1 MLIYVAE
8 VHLMLLKQLIKTIII
23 YWLISLIDLFIRPTL
38 LTLLALFLADYN
50 QDQLK
55 LHVAH
60 MALLD

>member
-8 VHLMLLKQLIKTIII
+8 VHLMLLKQLIKNIIM
-23 YWLISLIDLFIRPTL
+23 YWLISLIDLFITL
-38 LTLLALFLADYN
+38 LTLLALFVADYN

-55 LHVAH
+55 LAH

>member
-23 YWLISLIDLFIRPTL
+23 YWLISLIDLFITL